1 MITGIDINKVEASR
15 LSKDM
20 ITNMKFS
27 INFDDVKIN
36 NDNVEVAF
44 TFVTSYEGGAESSPK
59 NVGEIRIKGSI
70 TSKEDKKSIDEI
82 VDAGRISKHYRSTLQ
97 KTY

>member
-1 MITGIDINKVEASR
+1 MLNYWTTPTNQKIYKSIFSIFIESDFMITGIDINRVEASR
-15 LSKDM
+15 LSKEI
-20 ITNMKFS
+20 ITNMRFN

-59 NVGEIRIKGSI
+59 NVGEIG
-70 TSKEDKKSIDEI
+70 
-82 VDAGRISKHYRSTLQ
+82 
-97 KTY
+97 